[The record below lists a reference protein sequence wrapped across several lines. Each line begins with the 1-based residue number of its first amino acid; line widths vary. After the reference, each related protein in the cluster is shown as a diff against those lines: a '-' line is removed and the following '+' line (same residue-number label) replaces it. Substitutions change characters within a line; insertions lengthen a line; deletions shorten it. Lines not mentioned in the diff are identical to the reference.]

1 MSAPALVRFDPRA
14 KLLVLLT
21 LLVLF
26 LLPLPLPLEAGYLA
40 LVGLLFLPAVG
51 LRGLGRA
58 LRPVLPFLAL
68 ILLLTPPFLREGRV
82 LLAPFG
88 HPLVTTGGLG
98 EALRLVTRFAG
109 LSLAFTLYA
118 RTTLTEEL
126 LAALRTLGVPFTAA
140 LVATLTLRTIPRIA
154 RLHRSVVEARSLRQA
169 GPLGT
174 AGGPARAGRLA
185 ARLPELTPIL
195 VQAVRGIPVLAM
207 VLESRGVG
215 RKDRRSRFL
224 PLKDGRALAADLLAA
239 ALLAGLLV
247 AAALLLR

>member
-1 MSAPALVRFDPRA
+1 MSGSPLLRLDPRA

-26 LLPLPLPLEAGYLA
+26 LLPLPLGLEAGYLA
-40 LVGLLFLPAVG
+40 LVALLFLPALG
-51 LRGLGRA
+51 PAGLGRA
-58 LRPVLPFLAL
+58 LRPILPFLVL
-68 ILLLTPPFLREGRV
+68 ILLLTPPFIREGRV
-82 LLAPFG
+82 LLAVAG
-88 HPLVTTGGLG
+88 HPLLTSVGLG

-118 RTTLTEEL
+118 RTTLAEEL

-154 RLHRSVVEARSLRQA
+154 RLHRNVLEARSLRQ
-169 GPLGT
+169 GEGRRP
-174 AGGPARAGRLA
+174 GRLA

-215 RKDRRSRFL
+215 RRDRRSRFL
-224 PLKDGRALAADLLAA
+224 PLKSGRALAADLLAA
-239 ALLAGLLV
+239 ALAAGLL
-247 AAALLLR
+247 AAPALFV